1 MAKKK
6 KAAEASTGSKG
17 ASSGARPSAASA
29 ATTARTKGAAVELSL
44 ASEERV
50 RQLLTT
56 LAVRTKGARPSLSL
70 LYPYRPRVL
79 DWARPA
85 IVNRLA
91 IAQLAGTSPERTQ
104 RMEDG
109 TTSG

>member
-6 KAAEASTGSKG
+6 RAVAEASTGGKG

-29 ATTARTKGAAVELSL
+29 ATTARAKGAAVELSL

-56 LAVRTKGARPSLSL
+56 LAVRETDSGSRSHPRPYPLS
-70 LYPYRPRVL
+70 PRVP
-79 DWARPA
+79 DWLRPYA
-85 IVNRLA
+85 VPLH
-91 IAQLAGTSPERTQ
+91 QLGCRTWHV
-104 RMEDG
+104 G
-109 TTSG
+109 